1 MSVSEEIIKSILPVA
16 SNAKISLYPNPAT
29 DFFRIIGLEDT
40 ALITI
45 SDLYCRVLLTT
56 KITSDENISVSSLR
70 KGVYI
75 AKITTSTTT
84 VERKLVKH

>member
-1 MSVSEEIIKSILPVA
+1 MPASEEILNSIRPVV
-16 SNAKISLYPNPAT
+16 NNTKISLYPNPAT
-29 DFFRIIGLEDT
+29 DFFRISGLEDT

-45 SDLYCRVLLTT
+45 SDMYCRVLLTT
-56 KITSDENISVSSLR
+56 KISNDENIPVTSLR

-75 AKITTSTTT
+75 AKITTSTAT

>member
-1 MSVSEEIIKSILPVA
+1 MPAFEEIINSILPVA
-16 SNAKISLYPNPAT
+16 NSSKISLYPNPAT
-29 DFFRIIGLEDT
+29 DFFRISGLEDT

-45 SDLYCRVLLTT
+45 SDLYCRVLLKA
-56 KITSDENISVSSLR
+56 KISNDENISVSSLR

-75 AKITTSTTT
+75 AKITTATAT